1 MLFGRFIN
9 RYKFKQ
15 MKKKKQI
22 MLYSIFDIGSRLSE
36 MGYNDM
42 SKIDKMEIEQLENN
56 NYLLIVFEK

>member
-1 MLFGRFIN
+1 
-9 RYKFKQ
+9 